1 MLAAAR
7 SRLPPVWAIKARIQ
21 DNGVVGGGGGA
32 LCKSRAASWMFWK
45 LKTAQACS
53 SDAVDL
59 VVLGTRL
66 AKSGI
71 VDPKFP

>member
-21 DNGVVGGGGGA
+21 DNGIVGGGAA
-32 LCKSRAASWMFWK
+32 LGKSRAASWMFWK